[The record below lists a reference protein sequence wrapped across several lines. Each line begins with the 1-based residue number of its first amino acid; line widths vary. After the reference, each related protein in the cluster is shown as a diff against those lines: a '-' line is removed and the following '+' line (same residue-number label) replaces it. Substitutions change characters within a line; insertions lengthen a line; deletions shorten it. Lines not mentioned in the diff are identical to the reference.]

1 MRGTVISFDRMSN
14 TGIISGYDGNRYTFY
29 RQDWKAN
36 SYPQPGLEIDF
47 MPENYIAKEIMV
59 IQNTPV
65 QYGAAVKTGKER
77 IAYILLGIF
86 LGAFGAHNFYAGY
99 NGKAIAQ
106 LLITILS
113 FGILSIVSFIW
124 AIIEVITVTVDSTGK
139 PMT

>member
-1 MRGTVISFDRMSN
+1 MRGTVISFDQMSN

-29 RQDWKAN
+29 RQDWRAN
-36 SYPQPGLEIDF
+36 SFPQPGLETDF
-47 MPENYIAKEIMV
+47 VAENYFAREVMV
-59 IQNTPV
+59 IQSNPV
-65 QYGAAVKTGKER
+65 QYSATVKTGKER

-86 LGAFGAHNFYAGY
+86 LGVFGAHNFYAGY

-113 FGILSIVSFIW
+113 FGILSFVPFIW
-124 AIIEVITVTVDSTGK
+124 AIIEVITVTVDSTGR

>member
-36 SYPQPGLEIDF
+36 SFPQQGLEIDF
-47 MPENYIAKEIMV
+47 VSENYFAREIMV
-59 IQNTPV
+59 IQSTPV
-65 QYGAAVKTGKER
+65 QYAAPVKTGKER
-77 IAYILLGIF
+77 IAFILLGIF

-113 FGILSIVSFIW
+113 FGILSIVSFVW
-124 AIIEVITVTVDSTGK
+124 AIIEVITVTVDSTGR